1 MLAEGLPIESYPIV
15 LMYRLC
21 LIREKMEAQI
31 PVPVKMPMCSCPSG
45 NYPYFD
51 NLLLTYRSDL
61 YSITLVN
68 PKDYFLHPNSAAQRH
83 YEALKAFYV
92 GGLPADRAAAEFGFS
107 PTYFK
112 KLRFEFS
119 RKLQQ
124 GHNPLF
130 PEKKRGPQKRFTSD
144 EAVADII
151 ALRKQNHSIQDI
163 KAALSA
169 KGISLSLD
177 TIDKILKAEGFAPL
191 PKRTRQ
197 ERLEVSIPQK
207 LVAPHSSP
215 IEITDERFSTEQGA
229 GPLVFLPLLEKLG
242 IVRAIQAAGFPQTRT
257 LSDVHSVL
265 SFLALKLMG
274 AERLSHDWAWNM
286 DRALGFFAGLNVLPK
301 STTLSTYSY
310 RVMRPAN
317 RQFLLQLSRIFQD
330 DAGEEGA
337 FNLDFKA
344 IPHWGE
350 ASVLEKNWSG
360 TRSRGIKSLLS
371 LIVQDP
377 STGYLS
383 YTDAE
388 IKHRNQSEAV
398 LEFVDFWKQGRGVSP
413 KMLIFDSKFTTYR
426 NLNLLNQSN
435 PQIKFLTLRRRGKN
449 LIERINKIPESQWQ
463 KITVERAHGESQMV
477 RIHDGLSKLRDYEGD
492 VRQVI
497 MTDHGRQKPAF
508 LLTNDFGLEVRQVVR
523 KYARRWLVEQEIN
536 EQIVFFSLN
545 HPSSSIVVKVD
556 FDLCISLLAHNLYC
570 VLARELP
577 GFENCKVSTIYR
589 KFLETGATV
598 HLEGT
603 DVTVHLKKKTHLP
616 ILFEVPWLNETT
628 QLSWMGL
635 NIKFSQGTSS

>member
-1 MLAEGLPIESYPIV
+1 M
-15 LMYRLC
+15 RF
-21 LIREKMEAQI
+21 
-31 PVPVKMPMCSCPSG
+31 CSQSLNFPSC
-45 NYPYFD
+45 FD
-51 NLLLTYRSDL
+51 IFCLTYRSDL
-61 YSITLVN
+61 SSIHIVN
-68 PKDYFLHPNSAAQRH
+68 PKDYFLQPSNATQRQ

-92 GGLPADRAAAEFGFS
+92 GGLPAELAAAQFGFR

-112 KLRFEFS
+112 KLRFEFAK
-119 RKLQQ
+119 KLEQ

-130 PEKKRGPQKRFTSD
+130 PEKKRGPRKRFTTD
-144 EAVADII
+144 ETVAGII

-163 KAALSA
+163 KAALGA

-197 ERLEVSIPQK
+197 ERLEVSIPRK
-207 LVAPHSSP
+207 LQAPPSMP
-215 IEITDERFSTEQGA
+215 LEIGKEQFTTEQGA
-229 GPLVFLPLLEKLG
+229 GPLVFLPLIEKLG
-242 IVRAIQAAGFPQTRT
+242 IVPIIQAAGFPQTSI

-274 AERLSHDWAWNM
+274 AERLSHDSIWNM

-317 RQFLLQLSRIFQD
+317 RQFLLELSRIFQD
-330 DAGEEGA
+330 REGEEGE

-360 TRSRGIKSLLS
+360 TRARGMKSLLS

-388 IKHRNQSEAV
+388 IRHRNQSRAV
-398 LEFVDFWKQGRGVSP
+398 LEFVDFWKEGRGVAP

-435 PQIKFLTLRRRGKN
+435 PPIRFLTLRRRGKN
-449 LIERINKIPESQWQ
+449 LVEQIAKIPESHWQ
-463 KITVERAHGESQMV
+463 KIRVERARAESQLV
-477 RIHDGLSKLRDYEGD
+477 RVHDRPCQLRDYQGP

-497 MTDHGRQKPAF
+497 LTDHGRQKPAF
-508 LLTNDFGLEVRQVVR
+508 LLTNDFDLDVRQVVR

-556 FDLCISLLAHNLYC
+556 FDLCVSLLAHNLYC
-570 VLARELP
+570 LLARELP
-577 GFENCKVSTIYR
+577 GFENCTVSTIHR

-598 HLEGT
+598 HIEGNN
-603 DVTVHLKKKTHLP
+603 VTVHMKKKTHLP
-616 ILFEVPWLNETT
+616 ILFEVPWMRETT
-628 QLSWMGL
+628 NLSWMRL
-635 NIKFSQGTSS
+635 NIRFAQGTTS